1 MIKVTALSGRRY
13 DPASRFRIRQFIRP
27 LAQFGIDVSEHY
39 LPITRY
45 RRQPLAT
52 LAMLWRLPGIAASRH
67 TDITWF
73 GRELIPERFT
83 LERFAGGRRIFDV
96 DDAIWLLSPSDFSER
111 IVALCDGVIA
121 GNHWLAK
128 HYEELGKPVWIVPT
142 SVDTEAWK
150 PLASGPRDSWIVGWM
165 GTNSNLRFLAAIEE
179 PLAQFLAEHGD
190 AHLRIVCDRRPAFKL
205 IPQQSWEFIKWSPKH
220 EVESMQTMNVGLMP
234 LEDSEWARG
243 KCGFKMLSYMAVALP
258 VVVSPVGVNKEI
270 LERDELGFSATTADE
285 WYTALLQLWNDRELG
300 QRMGHAGRKVV
311 EQHYSVKANVGKLA
325 AIFSEAVRK

>member
-243 KCGFKMLSYMAVALP
+243 HLPGAVHLSK
-258 VVVSPVGVNKEI
+258 GVI
-270 LERDELGFSATTADE
+270 ERDIEQAFPDRATPLVLYCGGGFRSA
-285 WYTALLQLWNDRELG
+285 
-300 QRMGHAGRKVV
+300 
-311 EQHYSVKANVGKLA
+311 LA
-325 AIFSEAVRK
+325 ADSLQKMGYTNVLSMDGGWRGWNEAGYPIAKD